1 VILCQCGRANK
12 DKFTRHGAWF
22 AAKGIAVMIMDNIEM
37 GEIEFTI
44 TAFIPTRGSTG
55 IAGGFLR

>member
-1 VILCQCGRANK
+1 MILCQCGHANK

-44 TAFIPTRGSTG
+44 TAFIPTRVP
-55 IAGGFLR
+55 LV